1 MQTLEGVA
9 LSLYTKMWEAG
20 TVKPKGTML
29 DDLENSQSTQIVHY
43 GNRAKGVAEQPF
55 AHETRHVD
63 PTNRLGISQET
74 R

>member
-1 MQTLEGVA
+1 
-9 LSLYTKMWEAG
+9 
-20 TVKPKGTML
+20 ML

-43 GNRAKGVAEQPF
+43 GNRVKGVAEQPF

-63 PTNRLGISQET
+63 PTNHLGISQET